1 MPIQIKSSQIF
12 SLRKFFYL
20 IVLLIPSTSFLFAQE
35 KGSSSGLENTE
46 WKVGNPVMAR
56 WLTEPFFYPA
66 VIDEIADGKVHVKY
80 LDGDIAWVTYKDL
93 MPLRVDIGTRVNA
106 RWQNGKVYYW
116 GKIAKINNDGQIYIE
131 YDDGDKE
138 WTTIKVIRIQ
148 P

>member
-1 MPIQIKSSQIF
+1 MPILIYSNRFKGLKQFFLTAIFIF
-12 SLRKFFYL
+12 SAA
-20 IVLLIPSTSFLFAQE
+20 VLFAQE
-35 KGSSSGLENTE
+35 KSGSAVTESTE

-66 VIDEIADGKVHVKY
+66 IIQEINQGKVHVKY
-80 LDGDIAWVTYKDL
+80 LDGDEAWVTNNEL

-106 RWQNGKVYYW
+106 RWKNGKIYYW
-116 GKIAKINNDGQIYIE
+116 GKIGKINNDGQIYIE